1 LKRKKIVVFLLA
13 GILVLMAIGITLPFF
28 STDFACLSCGC
39 DSEPQCPTS
48 LPSAELAVCQASI
61 TQTHQA
67 INTQALSAAQTLV
80 AQTVISAALSAT
92 PTPTASATPTARPT
106 RTPIP
111 TSTVWRVEPVATSVT
126 MPYKYLDIYGV
137 DDLPSF
143 DVGSRWKTHSF
154 DENGDG
160 EPDLFL
166 YTDLTVEQEQNWRQ
180 SLLEFLIKRGDVS
193 QIDID
198 NNAFAVLD
206 ALDIDLD
213 RDGSRETAFAYVFGP
228 IPHVYSVVGVAA
240 MRDGK
245 ILDSTPLDW
254 QGENVEAM
262 RLIGVPIS
270 SSQNAVLAH
279 LTTVTSGSGVY
290 PHIYRRLLVLENDKL
305 RIAWDWEYFGGGRAG
320 ASFQE
325 YHNETIRF
333 LNLTSHTEKNLL
345 LSRKTEKFSS
355 PFDNPAN
362 YLNYALE
369 LPGELV
375 FSWVNGKYQLTH
387 FYNGDS
393 FVPIRPLYFLTHAPK
408 MNTPLLMDG
417 DRNDW
422 YQVEYQDALR
432 GFGVENYSRSPGLR
446 SFRMAWDDNW
456 LYFQLETD
464 PYSLIHLA
472 FDSDLQGDFDSHIL
486 NQDDSVFQ
494 INLIPPSGG
503 YAPQCKLY
511 ESAMIYPRKETISAQ
526 SVDTGA
532 FEGVCRL
539 EGKIPLSLLGLA
551 SPLVVKTGYALQWQD
566 TTPSIY
572 LPYSFTQYLPSSG
585 QVIGFVAFSENKPM
599 EKLYSLRE
607 LIHPNLQDP
616 TTWGTL
622 IFISDR

>member
-1 LKRKKIVVFLLA
+1 
-13 GILVLMAIGITLPFF
+13 MAIGITLPFF

-320 ASFQE
+320 
-325 YHNETIRF
+325 
-333 LNLTSHTEKNLL
+333 
-345 LSRKTEKFSS
+345 
-355 PFDNPAN
+355 
-362 YLNYALE
+362 
-369 LPGELV
+369 
-375 FSWVNGKYQLTH
+375 
-387 FYNGDS
+387 
-393 FVPIRPLYFLTHAPK
+393 
-408 MNTPLLMDG
+408 
-417 DRNDW
+417 
-422 YQVEYQDALR
+422 
-432 GFGVENYSRSPGLR
+432 
-446 SFRMAWDDNW
+446 
-456 LYFQLETD
+456 
-464 PYSLIHLA
+464 LA
-472 FDSDLQGDFDSHIL
+472 FRNITTKPF
-486 NQDDSVFQ
+486 VF
-494 INLIPPSGG
+494 
-503 YAPQCKLY
+503 
-511 ESAMIYPRKETISAQ
+511 
-526 SVDTGA
+526 
-532 FEGVCRL
+532 
-539 EGKIPLSLLGLA
+539 
-551 SPLVVKTGYALQWQD
+551 
-566 TTPSIY
+566 
-572 LPYSFTQYLPSSG
+572 
-585 QVIGFVAFSENKPM
+585 
-599 EKLYSLRE
+599 
-607 LIHPNLQDP
+607 
-616 TTWGTL
+616 
-622 IFISDR
+622 